1 MKTLLTII
9 MITVSLIAKSQA
21 TYTILFWT
29 DANPEEFTM
38 TVTNDDTMDTV
49 AVYSNLSPSALSG
62 VTISLPVG
70 TYSFHMD
77 DSGGDG
83 FTNGMVAMAS
93 QYGIVFGVL
102 GNYGSYTANTIM
114 VEEYDPCPYCRT
126 DLDNDGM
133 TGVSDLLIFIAAY
146 GQTCD

>member
-1 MKTLLTII
+1 MKSLLTLI
-9 MITVSLIAKSQA
+9 MLAVSLIAKSQA
-21 TYTILFWT
+21 MYTILFWT
-29 DANPEEFTM
+29 DANVDEFIM
-38 TVTNDDTMDTV
+38 TVTNDDTMDTI
-49 AVYSNLSPSALSG
+49 AVYSNLSPSALSA

-70 TYSFHMD
+70 NYSFHMD

-83 FTNGMVAMAS
+83 FINGMVAITS

-102 GNYGSYTANTIM
+102 GNYGSYTSNTIM
-114 VEEYDPCPYCRT
+114 VEEYDPCTYCRT

-133 TGVSDLLIFIAAY
+133 TSVSDLLIFIAEY